1 MGIDE
6 FLLEMDMQLKRGSFK
21 PHKLILLLAVLDLL
35 KEKPVNK
42 ISYDEGLKQKFTF
55 YFQMFADERDRNR
68 PYNPFFHLQSD
79 KFWKLVPLRGRESF
93 FAEMKKIGGPGEL
106 VQNISHAYLDEPVFC
121 DFIDPVKSEI
131 IKSKITHIL
140 MEYKKSCYIKK
151 ETFLPTIGAE
161 KKIASDQN
169 ISQPAPL
176 FDIPVMPASH
186 HIKAAPSIQ
195 PKQLSHPQSSVRYGY
210 AEQVKPAGRETF
222 YSHWETSNPG
232 LSSQPGAGVAEVPG
246 QNMVNEFVDY
256 LNTLSNTTAAN
267 ENALAESQLSSRF
280 FARVRVVHPLESFIA
295 EQLMNGCWRVVLTG
309 HAGDGKTTLALAVL
323 QNLGF
328 TVNQLTSRLE
338 LSGQRLVVIKDMSEL
353 PVEQRGQVM
362 QELWQEEERRYLVV
376 SNTGTLLEA
385 VGWLEK
391 NLPQYGLKEDLLKA
405 LQADGP
411 YKLANRIMI
420 INAGS
425 IINIDPAL
433 EVLKRMLEPQNW
445 SDCQQCIHGQHCPIF
460 YNVRLLQQGWDTVRQ
475 RLGLLYRHLYEYGCR
490 LTMRQM
496 VAHLAY
502 ALTGGADCR
511 QVAGMVLN
519 SHRAAL
525 RGRLFF
531 NRFFGDD
538 GQQEDG
544 AAGQLYAVRRL
555 RQSGY
560 GQILQP
566 ALEQRLWLSEN
577 RSWSDYPLADELGRE
592 IVDTCTKSYNSRE
605 KAALRRQMRRLLYFW
620 GTRWEEAGGES
631 ERTAEDFIAKFLDS
645 PALFDYLRMLNG
657 VNGFSRLK
665 MRDYI
670 KMVGHVLQ
678 EYFTGSCLAQRDDRE
693 YIYIP
698 LSRPDRPVPVLFL
711 LARYFLGDFDLALR
725 KTFEV
730 GNYARRALFLFLK
743 DKPELC
749 LELSLPF
756 MDYVARRH
764 RGEMTADLSAFYA
777 NRLQRFKAQ
786 LIKHYPRLRHQ
797 EFLSADGQKGSLI
810 YLQAGQ
816 SRRINLEF
824 YAGEL
829 EVSFYE

>member
-1 MGIDE
+1 
-6 FLLEMDMQLKRGSFK
+6 
-21 PHKLILLLAVLDLL
+21 
-35 KEKPVNK
+35 
-42 ISYDEGLKQKFTF
+42 
-55 YFQMFADERDRNR
+55 
-68 PYNPFFHLQSD
+68 
-79 KFWKLVPLRGRESF
+79 
-93 FAEMKKIGGPGEL
+93 
-106 VQNISHAYLDEPVFC
+106 
-121 DFIDPVKSEI
+121 
-131 IKSKITHIL
+131 
-140 MEYKKSCYIKK
+140 
-151 ETFLPTIGAE
+151 
-161 KKIASDQN
+161 
-169 ISQPAPL
+169 
-176 FDIPVMPASH
+176 MP
-186 HIKAAPSIQ
+186 
-195 PKQLSHPQSSVRYGY
+195 
-210 AEQVKPAGRETF
+210 
-222 YSHWETSNPG
+222 
-232 LSSQPGAGVAEVPG
+232 
-246 QNMVNEFVDY
+246 NEFVDY
-256 LNTLSNTTAAN
+256 LHTLSNTTAAN

-280 FARVRVVHPLESFIA
+280 FSRVRVEHPLENFIA
-295 EQLMNGCWRVVLTG
+295 EELINGCGRVVLTG

-338 LSGQRLVVIKDMSEL
+338 LSGQRLVIIKDMSEL
-353 PVEQRGQVM
+353 PVEQRGRVM
-362 QELWQEEERRYLVV
+362 QELWQYEERRYLVV

-391 NLPQYGLKEDLLKA
+391 NLPQYGLKNDLLDA

-411 YKLANRIMI
+411 KKLAERVMI
-420 INAGS
+420 INAGNL
-425 IINIDPAL
+425 INIEPAL

-445 SDCQQCIHGQHCPIF
+445 SDCQQCIYAQHCPIF
-460 YNVRLLQQGWDTVRQ
+460 YNVRLLQQGWETVRQ

-502 ALTGGADCR
+502 ALTGGINCR

-538 GQQEDG
+538 GQKEDG

-555 RQSGY
+555 RQAGY

-566 ALEQRLWLSEN
+566 ALEQRLWLTED
-577 RSWSDYPLADELGRE
+577 RSWTDYPLADELGRE

-620 GTRWEEAGGES
+620 GTRWEEAGS
-631 ERTAEDFIAKFLDS
+631 ERERAEQDFIAKFLDS
-645 PALFDYLRMLNG
+645 PALFDYLQMMSEKPVHFREKT
-657 VNGFSRLK
+657 REYK
-665 MRDYI
+665 R
-670 KMVGHVLQ
+670 KVGHVLQ
-678 EYFTGSCLAQRDDRE
+678 EYFSGTCLAENEKRE
-693 YIYIP
+693 DIYIP

-711 LARYFLGDFDLALR
+711 LARYFLGEFDLELR

-730 GNYARRALFLFLK
+730 GKYKRWALFLFLK
-743 DKPELC
+743 DKPDLC

-764 RGEMTADLSAFYA
+764 RGELTADLSAFYA

-810 YLQAGQ
+810 YLQAGR

>member
-1 MGIDE
+1 M
-6 FLLEMDMQLKRGSFK
+6 R
-21 PHKLILLLAVLDLL
+21 
-35 KEKPVNK
+35 
-42 ISYDEGLKQKFTF
+42 
-55 YFQMFADERDRNR
+55 
-68 PYNPFFHLQSD
+68 
-79 KFWKLVPLRGRESF
+79 
-93 FAEMKKIGGPGEL
+93 
-106 VQNISHAYLDEPVFC
+106 
-121 DFIDPVKSEI
+121 
-131 IKSKITHIL
+131 
-140 MEYKKSCYIKK
+140 
-151 ETFLPTIGAE
+151 
-161 KKIASDQN
+161 
-169 ISQPAPL
+169 
-176 FDIPVMPASH
+176 
-186 HIKAAPSIQ
+186 
-195 PKQLSHPQSSVRYGY
+195 
-210 AEQVKPAGRETF
+210 
-222 YSHWETSNPG
+222 
-232 LSSQPGAGVAEVPG
+232 
-246 QNMVNEFVDY
+246 NEFVDY

-267 ENALAESQLSSRF
+267 ENALAESQLNSRF
-280 FARVRVVHPLESFIA
+280 FSRVRVVHPLESFIT
-295 EQLMNGCWRVVLTG
+295 EQLMNGCGRVVLTG
-309 HAGDGKTTLALAVL
+309 HAGDGKTTLAFAVL
-323 QNLGF
+323 QKLGL
-328 TVNQLTSRLE
+328 TVRQLKWRQE
-338 LSGQRLVVIKDMSEL
+338 FPAQRLVVIKDMSEL

-362 QELWQEEERRYLVV
+362 QELWQEEEWRYLVV

-391 NLPQYGLKEDLLKA
+391 NLPQYGLKKKLLDG
-405 LQADGP
+405 LLADGP
-411 YKLANRIMI
+411 YRLAERIMI

-445 SDCQQCIHGQHCPIF
+445 FDCQQCIHGQHCPVF

-475 RLGLLYRHLYEYGCR
+475 RLWLLYRHLYEYGCR

-502 ALTGGADCR
+502 ALTGGTDCR

-538 GQQEDG
+538 GQKEDG

-555 RQSGY
+555 RQAGY

-566 ALEQRLWLSEN
+566 ALEQRLWLTED
-577 RSWSDYPLADELGRE
+577 RSWTDYPLADELGRE

-620 GTRWEEAGGES
+620 GTRWEEAGGEG
-631 ERTAEDFIAKFLDS
+631 ERAAEDFIAKFLDS
-645 PALFDYLRMLNG
+645 PALFDYLQMMSEKSDHYREKI
-657 VNGFSRLK
+657 REYK
-665 MRDYI
+665 R
-670 KMVGHVLQ
+670 KVGHVLQ
-678 EYFTGSCLAQRDDRE
+678 EYFAGSCLAENEKRE
-693 YIYIP
+693 DIYIP

-711 LARYFLGDFDLALR
+711 LARYFLDDFDLELR

-730 GNYARRALFLFLK
+730 GKYKRRALFLFLK

-786 LIKHYPRLRHQ
+786 LIKHYPHLQRWEL
-797 EFLSADGQKGSLI
+797 FSDDGRKGSLM
-810 YLQAGQ
+810 YLKAGR
-816 SRRINLEF
+816 SRRIKLEF